1 MEKSLQP
8 GMALGVQRLGYKHYG
23 VYAGLVDRT
32 HFVVHYNDK
41 FNGGKGRIEPVSLAD
56 FKKDDRCWIENFR
69 GAVEYTDGVCQKS
82 FERVAT
88 RLGEQ
93 KYCVV
98 TNNCEHLAAWCVT
111 GKSQSP
117 QVTEIVAG
125 LILNPK
131 ETAQTK
137 IAECVLTML
146 DKAFTK
152 HPVATTLGVLG
163 TIVLVGAA
171 AQRGSKDSRAGK
183 VS

>member
-8 GMALGVQRLGYKHYG
+8 GMALGVQRLGYEHYG
-23 VYAGLVDRT
+23 IYVGVFEGT
-32 HFVVHYNDK
+32 HFVVQYSDK

-56 FKKDDRCWIENFR
+56 FQKDDRCWIENFK
-69 GAVEYTDGVCQKS
+69 GAVEYTDAVCQKS
-82 FERVAT
+82 LERVAT

-93 KYCVV
+93 KYCVA

-111 GKSQSP
+111 GESQSP

-131 ETAQTK
+131 ETAQAK
-137 IAECVLTML
+137 IAECVITLL

-152 HPVATTLGVLG
+152 HPVATTLGILG
-163 TIVLVGAA
+163 TVALVGAA
-171 AQRGSKDSRAGK
+171 TQRKR
-183 VS
+183 